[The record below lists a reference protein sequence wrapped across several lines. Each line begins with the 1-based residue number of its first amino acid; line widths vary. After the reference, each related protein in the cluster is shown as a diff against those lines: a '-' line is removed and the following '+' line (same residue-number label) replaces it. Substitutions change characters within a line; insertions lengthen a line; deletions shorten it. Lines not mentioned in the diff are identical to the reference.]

1 MGRRREKGGRLEGL
15 EVKLP
20 TFFRCPISLE
30 VMRSPVSLCT
40 GVTYDR
46 SSIESWL
53 DSGHRTCPATRLP
66 LSSPVHLVPNLTLR
80 RLIRLWSSSSS
91 SSSSSPPLLPT
102 MALPSHP
109 TAPSA
114 DEILLHLRSLSLF
127 DPLPL
132 LHRLSAFLSTSH
144 DSDNNR
150 LASSPFLAPALVSF
164 LADST
169 AGSEVSRL
177 ATEILALVLGM
188 EYIDDRGRELVI
200 EALLAD
206 LDGAVAAL
214 IEILRGDESQ
224 LRSRIDAAKVLES
237 ILSSSSCDGDKA
249 ISIVENPYLFPELV
263 RLLLLDDAGGA
274 VDPEAAD
281 SGLRC
286 LLAATKGRHARARLA
301 RAGAVPAL
309 TRILVAAEVPAEA
322 AELALRAMEAAAG
335 SAEGRAAICE
345 EAEACVRAVMGRLMK
360 VKREGKEAAVA
371 VLWTACVAE
380 GNRRAREAV
389 AGAKGGAVK
398 ILMVMQGDC
407 SPAAAKMAGE
417 LLRIF
422 KVDARG
428 CCVGYHTESTH
439 IMPY

>member
-1 MGRRREKGGRLEGL
+1 MGRRREKGGKLEGL

-30 VMRSPVSLCT
+30 VMRSPVSLST

-46 SSIESWL
+46 SSIQSWL

-66 LSSPVHLVPNLTLR
+66 LPSPVHLVPNLTLR

-91 SSSSSPPLLPT
+91 SSPHLLPPV
-102 MALPSHP
+102 APPSHSP
-109 TAPSA
+109 APSI
-114 DEILLHLRSLSLF
+114 DDLLLHLRSLSLF

-144 DSDNNR
+144 DSDKNR
-150 LASSPFLAPALVSF
+150 LASSPFFAPALVSF

-188 EYIDDRGRELVI
+188 EYADDRGREIVI
-200 EALLAD
+200 EAILAD

-237 ILSSSSCDGDKA
+237 ILSSSSCDGDKT
-249 ISIVENPYLFPELV
+249 ISIVEKPYLIPELI
-263 RLLLLDDAGGA
+263 RLLLIDDDRGA

-286 LLAATKGRHARARLA
+286 LLAATKGRHAKALLA
-301 RAGAVPAL
+301 RAGAVPVL

-360 VKREGKEAAVA
+360 VRREGKEAAVS

-389 AGAKGGAVK
+389 AEAKGGAVK
-398 ILMVMQGDC
+398 ILMVMQGEC
-407 SPAAAKMAGE
+407 SPAAARMAGE
-417 LLRIF
+417 LLKIF
-422 KVDARG
+422 KVDAKG
-428 CCVGYHTESTH
+428 CCVGYHTKSTH

>member
-1 MGRRREKGGRLEGL
+1 MGRRREKGGKLEGL

-30 VMRSPVSLCT
+30 VMRSPVSLST

-46 SSIESWL
+46 SSIQSWI

-66 LSSPVHLVPNLTLR
+66 LPSPVHLVPNLTLR

-91 SSSSSPPLLPT
+91 SSPHLLPPV
-102 MALPSHP
+102 APPSHSP
-109 TAPSA
+109 APSI
-114 DEILLHLRSLSLF
+114 DDLLLHLRSLSLF

-144 DSDNNR
+144 DSDKNR
-150 LASSPFLAPALVSF
+150 LASSPFFAPALVSF

-188 EYIDDRGRELVI
+188 EYTDDRGREIVI
-200 EALLAD
+200 EAILAD

-237 ILSSSSCDGDKA
+237 ILSSSSCDGDKT
-249 ISIVENPYLFPELV
+249 ISIVEKPYLFPELI
-263 RLLLLDDAGGA
+263 RLLLIDDDRGA

-286 LLAATKGRHARARLA
+286 LLAVTKGRHAKALLV
-301 RAGAVPAL
+301 RAGAVPVL

-322 AELALRAMEAAAG
+322 AELALRAMEVAAG

-360 VKREGKEAAVA
+360 VRREGKEAAVS

-389 AGAKGGAVK
+389 SEAKGGAVK
-398 ILMVMQGDC
+398 ILMVMQGEC
-407 SPAAAKMAGE
+407 SPAAARMAGE
-417 LLRIF
+417 LLKIF
-422 KVDARG
+422 RVDAKG
-428 CCVGYHTESTH
+428 CCVGYHTKSTH